1 MQINQSE
8 IDRKAKIHSQMN
20 TISYLIHENETV
32 HKKIRIK
39 REKAEQNCGKNNIDS
54 V

>member
-32 HKKIRIK
+32 HKKNSNQARK
-39 REKAEQNCGKNNIDS
+39 SRAKLWKK
-54 V
+54 